1 MAESKI
7 VLMASSSVTL
17 TRCPATHANAVGRLP
32 LCTPADDPALNSLT
46 ASILPMRWRGTHCL
60 GRSDAFTNWG
70 AFDVSDTLY
79 AHPCDPDII
88 RRMPLWKRLWAH
100 IRRVFRTLK
109 LRSS

>member
-1 MAESKI
+1 
-7 VLMASSSVTL
+7 
-17 TRCPATHANAVGRLP
+17 
-32 LCTPADDPALNSLT
+32 
-46 ASILPMRWRGTHCL
+46 MRWRGTHCL